1 MKVEAPFIH
10 LIKLHTKYYLYDVNS
25 KMIVNISNDLFD
37 FFKSNENIKAEIEIP
52 HKLED
57 EVRRLLKYDLFSKTD
72 TGYEIEYPQGT
83 NLEEILNNCMRI
95 MTLQV
100 TQNCNLRCKYCV
112 YSGSYSNRVHSNKR
126 MSFETAKS
134 AIDFLYAHSSMTTS
148 IGIGFYGGE
157 PLLEFDLL
165 KKCVEYAK
173 MKFIGKDLSFTLT
186 TNATL
191 LTEEIMKFF
200 VKNNFFVTISFDG
213 PQVIQDKNRVM
224 ADGKS
229 GSFETVMKNVEM
241 FLNKYPDFS
250 WHVSFN
256 AVLDP
261 TNDFSCSNDFFMN
274 FETVKSITANGVLV
288 STDGLKKELEK
299 DETFSI
305 AYEYEMFKN
314 FLCSCG
320 KLDKI
325 GSKLSVAYI
334 EQLEKLVA
342 KREVGIE
349 KNKKFAH
356 PGGPCLIGVHKFFVN
371 ADGNF
376 YPCERVDES
385 ANVTKIGNIKSGF
398 DFDRIRELLNIG
410 KLTENE
416 CKNCCNYYMVSH
428 IARLVNEGFFEN
440 GGSVRAVPVTIGGSS
455 YVPPIPNELDAKEKI
470 DEIINSGLEDVDIAI
485 ELTLY
490 CMKTQIFIDG
500 NKRASIIFANH
511 FMIGKGIGL
520 LVVPEN
526 IVSEFKSLLVAYY
539 EGRNEDEIKAFLKE
553 KCWRKF

>member
-1 MKVEAPFIH
+1 MKLESPFIH
-10 LIKLHTKYYLYDVNS
+10 LIKLYTKYYLYDINS
-25 KMIVNISNDLFD
+25 KMIVQISKELFELLEKYKD
-37 FFKSNENIKAEIEIP
+37 CKTEIEIP
-52 HKLED
+52 YNLED
-57 EVRRLLKYDLFSKTD
+57 EVGMLLKYDLFSKLD
-72 TGYEIEYPQGT
+72 TNYEIEYPQAA
-83 NLEEILNNCMRI
+83 NLEEILNDCMRT

-134 AIDFLYAHSSMTTS
+134 AIDFLYEHSSMTTS

-165 KKCVEYAK
+165 KRCVAYAK

-191 LTEEIMKFF
+191 LTDEIMEFF
-200 VKNNFFVTISFDG
+200 VENNFFVTISFDG
-213 PQVIQDKNRVM
+213 PQVVQDKNRVM

-229 GSFETVMKNVEM
+229 GSFERVMENVGI
-241 FLNKYPDFS
+241 FLERYPEFS

-274 FETVKSITANGVLV
+274 FETVKDITANGVLI

-299 DETFSI
+299 DEVFSI

-314 FLCSCG
+314 FLWSCG
-320 KLDKI
+320 KLDKL

-385 ANVTKIGNIKSGF
+385 ANVAMIGNIKSGF

-410 KLTENE
+410 KLTEEE
-416 CKNCCNYYMVSH
+416 CKRCWAFQFCIQCFRSAVDGDKLSKTK
-428 IARLVNEGFFEN
+428 RLEKC
-440 GGSVRAVPVTIGGSS
+440 
-455 YVPPIPNELDAKEKI
+455 KESKI
-470 DEIINSGLEDVDIAI
+470 NAEECIKDYIVLKEYHS
-485 ELTLY
+485 
-490 CMKTQIFIDG
+490 KF
-500 NKRASIIFANH
+500 
-511 FMIGKGIGL
+511 GKGL
-520 LVVPEN
+520 R
-526 IVSEFKSLLVAYY
+526 
-539 EGRNEDEIKAFLKE
+539 RN
-553 KCWRKF
+553 

>member
-385 ANVTKIGNIKSGF
+385 ANVTKIGNI
-398 DFDRIRELLNIG
+398 
-410 KLTENE
+410 
-416 CKNCCNYYMVSH
+416 MVS
-428 IARLVNEGFFEN
+428 
-440 GGSVRAVPVTIGGSS
+440 
-455 YVPPIPNELDAKEKI
+455 
-470 DEIINSGLEDVDIAI
+470 
-485 ELTLY
+485 
-490 CMKTQIFIDG
+490 
-500 NKRASIIFANH
+500 
-511 FMIGKGIGL
+511 
-520 LVVPEN
+520 
-526 IVSEFKSLLVAYY
+526 
-539 EGRNEDEIKAFLKE
+539 
-553 KCWRKF
+553 

>member
-416 CKNCCNYYMVSH
+416 CKNCWAFQFCIQCFRS
-428 IARLVNEGFFEN
+428 
-440 GGSVRAVPVTIGGSS
+440 AVDGDKLS
-455 YVPPIPNELDAKEKI
+455 KEKRLAKCKSSKMNA
-470 DEIINSGLEDVDIAI
+470 EE
-485 ELTLY
+485 
-490 CMKTQIFIDG
+490 
-500 NKRASIIFANH
+500 SI
-511 FMIGKGIGL
+511 KDY
-520 LVVPEN
+520 
-526 IVSEFKSLLVAYY
+526 IV
-539 EGRNEDEIKAFLKE
+539 LKE
-553 KCWRKF
+553 YHSNFGEGLRGN

>member
-134 AIDFLYAHSSMTTS
+134 AI
-148 IGIGFYGGE
+148 
-157 PLLEFDLL
+157 
-165 KKCVEYAK
+165 
-173 MKFIGKDLSFTLT
+173 
-186 TNATL
+186 
-191 LTEEIMKFF
+191 
-200 VKNNFFVTISFDG
+200 
-213 PQVIQDKNRVM
+213 
-224 ADGKS
+224 
-229 GSFETVMKNVEM
+229 
-241 FLNKYPDFS
+241 
-250 WHVSFN
+250 
-256 AVLDP
+256 
-261 TNDFSCSNDFFMN
+261 
-274 FETVKSITANGVLV
+274 TANGVLV

-334 EQLEKLVA
+334 EQLQ
-342 KREVGIE
+342 G
-349 KNKKFAH
+349 H
-356 PGGPCLIGVHKFFVN
+356 
-371 ADGNF
+371 
-376 YPCERVDES
+376 
-385 ANVTKIGNIKSGF
+385 
-398 DFDRIRELLNIG
+398 
-410 KLTENE
+410 
-416 CKNCCNYYMVSH
+416 
-428 IARLVNEGFFEN
+428 
-440 GGSVRAVPVTIGGSS
+440 
-455 YVPPIPNELDAKEKI
+455 
-470 DEIINSGLEDVDIAI
+470 
-485 ELTLY
+485 
-490 CMKTQIFIDG
+490 
-500 NKRASIIFANH
+500 
-511 FMIGKGIGL
+511 
-520 LVVPEN
+520 
-526 IVSEFKSLLVAYY
+526 
-539 EGRNEDEIKAFLKE
+539 
-553 KCWRKF
+553 

>member
-261 TNDFSCSNDFFMN
+261 TNDLIHIGRCRMMNKFTVEEINFMCV
-274 FETVKSITANGVLV
+274 FETQNRMKMMEKIRRIMPYIKDSDMEDLSRQVLR
-288 STDGLKKELEK
+288 
-299 DETFSI
+299 
-305 AYEYEMFKN
+305 
-314 FLCSCG
+314 
-320 KLDKI
+320 KLDGMTDKEFAEN
-325 GSKLSVAYI
+325 S
-334 EQLEKLVA
+334 LE
-342 KREVGIE
+342 
-349 KNKKFAH
+349 
-356 PGGPCLIGVHKFFVN
+356 
-371 ADGNF
+371 
-376 YPCERVDES
+376 
-385 ANVTKIGNIKSGF
+385 
-398 DFDRIRELLNIG
+398 
-410 KLTENE
+410 
-416 CKNCCNYYMVSH
+416 
-428 IARLVNEGFFEN
+428 
-440 GGSVRAVPVTIGGSS
+440 AV
-455 YVPPIPNELDAKEKI
+455 EE
-470 DEIINSGLEDVDIAI
+470 
-485 ELTLY
+485 
-490 CMKTQIFIDG
+490 
-500 NKRASIIFANH
+500 
-511 FMIGKGIGL
+511 
-520 LVVPEN
+520 
-526 IVSEFKSLLVAYY
+526 
-539 EGRNEDEIKAFLKE
+539 
-553 KCWRKF
+553 